1 MQSWIK
7 QIILRNFLDSGFVWI
22 DPLLRVLVLWL
33 GLLGATV
40 ATRNNKHIRID
51 LLSKLFDR
59 NTHRLIQSLVGQ
71 VSAWTCIVI
80 AWYGL
85 NWIRMDYA
93 DGLDS
98 LLGIPAWMLEVIVP
112 EISWLGAVVCSPFK
126 ACPETGTMSFAAP
139 ILLLLAILRTPLF
152 VVIGLSAMLGFH
164 SLDVDLSVISIEVYR
179 LAEMPVL
186 LAIPLF
192 TFAGYLLG
200 EGKAST
206 RLVNLTNSLLGWMPG
221 GLAIVAI
228 FACALFTA
236 FTGASGI
243 TIVALGGLLYP
254 ALKQAGY
261 LDNFNLG
268 LLTSSGSLGLLF
280 APSLPL
286 ILYGVVAQQMDLDQP
301 VSITDL
307 FLAGVFP
314 GLLMLVMLALYSM
327 MQPRDRSRREPF
339 NRQVAIAA
347 ILDAKWEIPL
357 PLLVLGGIY
366 GGYFAVSEAAAV
378 TAVYVLIV
386 EVFIIREIK
395 ISGLPAIMRESMMLV
410 GGIMIIV
417 GVSLAST
424 NYLIDAEVPTRLFA
438 FIQSHIDEK
447 LTFLILLNLFLLVLG
462 MMLDIFSAIVI
473 IVPIILPIAV
483 GYGIHPVHLGIIFLA
498 NMQLGYFTPPV
509 GMNLFI
515 ASYRFNKPVMTLY
528 VATIP
533 FFVVLLV
540 AVLIITYWP
549 TLSLVLLAD

>member
-1 MQSWIK
+1 
-7 QIILRNFLDSGFVWI
+7 
-22 DPLLRVLVLWL
+22 
-33 GLLGATV
+33 
-40 ATRNNKHIRID
+40 
-51 LLSKLFDR
+51 
-59 NTHRLIQSLVGQ
+59 
-71 VSAWTCIVI
+71 
-80 AWYGL
+80 
-85 NWIRMDYA
+85 
-93 DGLDS
+93 
-98 LLGIPAWMLEVIVP
+98 
-112 EISWLGAVVCSPFK
+112 
-126 ACPETGTMSFAAP
+126 MSFAAP

-152 VVIGLSAMLGFH
+152 VVIALSAMIGFY
-164 SLDVDLSVISIEVYR
+164 SQEVNLSVISIEVYR
-179 LAEMPVL
+179 LAEMPIL
-186 LAIPLF
+186 IAIPLF

-200 EGKAST
+200 ESKAST
-206 RLVNLTNSLLGWMPG
+206 RLVNLTNSLMGWMPG
-221 GLAIVAI
+221 GLAIVTI

-261 LDNFNLG
+261 LENFNLG

-301 VSITDL
+301 VSISDL
-307 FLAGVFP
+307 FLAGIFP
-314 GLLMLVMLALYSM
+314 GLLMLLMLVLYSM
-327 MQPRDRSRREPF
+327 LQPRDRSQREPF
-339 NRQVAIAA
+339 NLRAA
-347 ILDAKWEIPL
+347 IDAMLAAKWEIPL
-357 PLLVLGGIY
+357 PFLVLGGIY
-366 GGYFAVSEAAAV
+366 SGYFAVSEAAAV

-386 EVFIIREIK
+386 EVLIIRDIK
-395 ISGLPAIMRESMMLV
+395 ASELPGIMRDAMVLV
-410 GGIMIIV
+410 GGIMIII

-424 NYLIDAEVPTRLFA
+424 NYLIDAEVPTRMFE

-515 ASYRFNKPVMTLY
+515 ASYRFDKPVMTLY
-528 VATIP
+528 LATIP
-533 FFVVLLV
+533 FFVVLLI

-549 TLSLVLLAD
+549 MLSLALLSD